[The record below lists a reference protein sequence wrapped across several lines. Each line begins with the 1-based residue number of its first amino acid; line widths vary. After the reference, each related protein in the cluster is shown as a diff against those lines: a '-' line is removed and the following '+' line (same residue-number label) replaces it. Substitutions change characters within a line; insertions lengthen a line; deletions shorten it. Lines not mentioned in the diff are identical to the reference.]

1 MFIIL
6 KTTMTTPLKE
16 RMMIQFDFRV
26 DVSTLLTNSNII
38 YSSGKNVTNQS
49 KPNQVAGST
58 RLQ

>member
-16 RMMIQFDFRV
+16 RIMIQFDFRV
-26 DVSTLLTNSNII
+26 DLSTLLTNSNII

>member
-26 DVSTLLTNSNII
+26 DLSTLLTNSNII

>member
-1 MFIIL
+1 
-6 KTTMTTPLKE
+6 
-16 RMMIQFDFRV
+16 MIQFDFRV
-26 DVSTLLTNSNII
+26 DLSTLLTNSNII